1 MQGLKKAKIIYIDES
16 YIQSSHGTNR
26 GMVLLF
32 VLGKLQ
38 DELNHPTFVLV
49 GKFKHVAAVSDIKH
63 SVSHTTQIL
72 VLLQQ

>member
-1 MQGLKKAKIIYIDES
+1 
-16 YIQSSHGTNR
+16 
-26 GMVLLF
+26 MVLLF

>member
-1 MQGLKKAKIIYIDES
+1 MKAIYSQAME
-16 YIQSSHGTNR
+16 TNR

-63 SVSHTTQIL
+63 SVSHTTH
-72 VLLQQ
+72 VGCR